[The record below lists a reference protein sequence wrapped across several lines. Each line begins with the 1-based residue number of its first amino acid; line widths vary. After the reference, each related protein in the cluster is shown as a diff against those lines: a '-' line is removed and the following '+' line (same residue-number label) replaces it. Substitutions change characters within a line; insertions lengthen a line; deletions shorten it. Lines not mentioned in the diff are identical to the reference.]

1 MGTDI
6 APAGTK
12 YEEDVDM
19 EKVLFSPEA
28 LNLRISE
35 LGRQISTDFAG
46 KPVVLLG
53 VCSFSTSALHRLC
66 VSSEPAMTWRNSLF
80 KTWAGTLLEGTDV
93 NLSSRSLVR
102 NIFRGQR
109 WAQRVAWFD

>member
-1 MGTDI
+1 MGTTI
-6 APAGTK
+6 APAGIK

-53 VCSFSTSALHRLC
+53 VCSFSTSAFHRLC
-66 VSSEPAMTWRNSLF
+66 VSSEQNLTRRNRLF
-80 KTWAGTLLEGTDV
+80 KTWAGTPLEGTDV
-93 NLSSRSLVR
+93 KLSSRSLVL
-102 NIFRGQR
+102 NPFQGPE
-109 WAQRVAWFD
+109 VGPKGGMV